1 MLLVFEVLL
10 FVGVYQELVLMGEG
24 FVVDVVFEVVQV
36 VAHWDPIGAILEVE
50 A

>member
-1 MLLVFEVLL
+1 MLLAFEVLL
-10 FVGVYQELVLMGEG
+10 SGVWQGLVSMAEA
-24 FVVDVVFEVVQV
+24 FVVDVAFEVVQV

>member
-1 MLLVFEVLL
+1 MVFEVLL

-24 FVVDVVFEVVQV
+24 FVVDVVFEDVQV
-36 VAHWDPIGAILEVE
+36 VGHWDPIGAILEVE